1 VEKFMSSS
9 SNDNLKAI
17 AQIVVGQ
24 LLKQDFKGVR
34 SRFDSQME
42 SFSEEKLKESWEK
55 VVVEAGTLMQILP
68 AEVTEQNHHRIIIIK
83 CQFQRFNVDIQMVFN
98 EKEQITGLFFMPVN
112 MPYHAPEYV
121 AKSLFHELDVT
132 VGTGKWALPGTL
144 TLPEGPG
151 PFPCV
156 ILVHGSGPNDRD
168 ETIGPNQPFH
178 DLAWGLASQGVS
190 VLRYDK
196 RTFKY
201 AKEFTAQE
209 INEMT
214 VKEEVIDDAQEAVHL
229 MHNTESIDPKN
240 IFVLGHSL
248 GATVM
253 PRISIDQDLA
263 GVIMMA
269 GITRSL
275 EDTILDQLTYLYNLT
290 GSITEEQKQE
300 LETLKMNIS
309 KLKDPE
315 LVDTMSSQDMP
326 LGIPMN
332 YWKDLRDNN
341 PVDIVKD
348 IKMPIL
354 ILQGGR
360 DYQVLEAVD
369 FEGWKKALNTN
380 KNASFKVFP
389 KLNHLFIT
397 GEGKSTPQEYA
408 VEGHVDKDVID
419 VLVKWIFEN
428 IR

>member
-1 VEKFMSSS
+1 MSST

-17 AQIVVGQ
+17 GQTVVGQ
-24 LLKQDFKGVR
+24 LLTADFAGVR

-42 SFSEEKLKESWEK
+42 SLSEDKLKDSWEK
-55 VVVEAGTLMQILP
+55 IVIEAGSLMQILP
-68 AEVTEQNHHRIIIIK
+68 SEFTEKDHHRIIVIK
-83 CQFQRFNVDIQMVFN
+83 CQFQRFNVDVQIVFN
-98 EKEQITGLFFMPVN
+98 EKEQISGLFFLPVN
-112 MPYHAPEYV
+112 MPYHTPEYV
-121 AKSLFHELDVT
+121 DKSLFHELDVT
-132 VGTGKWALPGTL
+132 VGEGKWALPGTL
-144 TLPEGPG
+144 TLPEGSG

-156 ILVHGSGPNDRD
+156 ILVHGSGPNDMD
-168 ETIGPNQPFH
+168 ETIGPNKPFR
-178 DLAWGLASQGVS
+178 DLAWGLSSQGVA

-201 AKEFTAQE
+201 AKEFTAQDIDE
-209 INEMT
+209 IT

-253 PRISIDQDLA
+253 PRIAIDQDLS
-263 GVIMMA
+263 GVVMMA

-275 EDTILDQLTYLYNLT
+275 EETILDQLTYLYNLT

-300 LETLKMNIS
+300 IETLKVNVA

-315 LVDTMSSQDMP
+315 LVDTMSRKDMP
-326 LGIPMN
+326 LGIPMV
-332 YWKDLRDNN
+332 YWKDLHDNN
-341 PVDIVKD
+341 PIDIVKD
-348 IKMPIL
+348 LKIPLL
-354 ILQGGR
+354 ILQGER
-360 DYQVLEAVD
+360 DYQVLAAVD
-369 FEGWKKALNTN
+369 FEGWKKALDRNT
-380 KNASFKVFP
+380 NASFKVFP

-408 VEGHVDKDVID
+408 VEGHVHKDVID
-419 VLVKWIFEN
+419 TLVKWIFDN

>member
-1 VEKFMSSS
+1 MSSS

-24 LLKQDFKGVR
+24 LLKQDFKGIR

-42 SFSEEKLKESWEK
+42 SLSEDMLKESWEK
-55 VVVEAGTLMQILP
+55 VVIEAGTLMQILP
-68 AEVTEQNHHRIIIIK
+68 AEFTEKDHHRIIVIK
-83 CQFQRFNVDIQMVFN
+83 CQFQRFNVDVQIVFN
-98 EKEQITGLFFMPVN
+98 EKEQISGLFFIPIN
-112 MPYHAPEYV
+112 MPYHTPEYV
-121 AKSLFHELDVT
+121 DKSLFHELDVT
-132 VGTGKWALPGTL
+132 VGEGKWALPGTL
-144 TLPEGPG
+144 TLPEGSG

-168 ETIGPNQPFH
+168 ETIGPNKPFR
-178 DLAWGLASQGVS
+178 DLAWGLASQGAA

-201 AKEFTAQE
+201 AKEFTAQDIDE
-209 INEMT
+209 IT

-229 MHNTESIDPKN
+229 MHNTEFIDPKN

-253 PRISIDQDLA
+253 PRIAIDQDLS

-275 EDTILDQLTYLYNLT
+275 EETILDQLTYLYNLT

-300 LETLKMNIS
+300 LETLKVNVA

-315 LVDTMSSQDMP
+315 LVDTMSRQDMP
-326 LGIPMN
+326 LGIPMV
-332 YWKDLRDNN
+332 YWKDLHDNN
-341 PVDIVKD
+341 PVDVVKN
-348 IKMPIL
+348 IKIPIL
-354 ILQGGR
+354 ILQGER
-360 DYQVLEAVD
+360 DYQVLAAVD
-369 FEGWKKALNTN
+369 FEGWKKALNNN
-380 KNASFKVFP
+380 KYASFKVFP

-408 VEGHVDKDVID
+408 VEGHVHKDVID
-419 VLVKWIFEN
+419 ILVKWIFEN

>member
-1 VEKFMSSS
+1 MSSS

-24 LLKQDFKGVR
+24 LLKQDYKGVR

-42 SFSEEKLKESWEK
+42 SLSEDELKESWAK
-55 VVVEAGTLMQILP
+55 IVIEAGSLMQILP
-68 AEVTEQNHHRIIIIK
+68 AEVTEKDHYRIIVIK
-83 CQFQRFNVDIQMVFN
+83 CQFQRFNVDVQIVFN
-98 EKEQITGLFFMPVN
+98 EKEQISGLFFIPVN
-112 MPYHAPEYV
+112 MPYHVPKYV
-121 AKSLFHELDVT
+121 DKSLFHELDVT
-132 VGTGKWALPGTL
+132 VGTGRWALPGTL
-144 TLPEGPG
+144 TLPEGSG

-168 ETIGPNQPFH
+168 ETIGPNKPFH
-178 DLAWGLASQGVS
+178 DLAWGLASHGVA

-201 AKEFTAQE
+201 AKEFTAQDIDE
-209 INEMT
+209 IT
-214 VKEEVIDDAQEAVHL
+214 AKEEVIDDAQEAVHL

-240 IFVLGHSL
+240 VFVLGHSL
-248 GATVM
+248 GATLM

-269 GITRSL
+269 GITRSI
-275 EDTILDQLTYLYNLT
+275 EETILDQLTYLYNLT

-300 LETLKMNIS
+300 LETMKMNVA

-326 LGIPMN
+326 LGIPMK
-332 YWKDLRDNN
+332 YWKDLHDNN

-348 IKMPIL
+348 IKIPIL
-354 ILQGGR
+354 ILQGER
-360 DYQVLEAVD
+360 DYQVLAAVD
-369 FEGWKKALNTN
+369 FEGWKKALDNNTN
-380 KNASFKVFP
+380 ATFKVFP

-408 VEGHVDKDVID
+408 VEGHVHKDVID
-419 VLVKWIFEN
+419 TLVKWIFEN